1 MDRPQVVTRDEW
13 LAARRELLAKEKE
26 LTRVLDGLNADRR
39 RLPMVRVEK
48 DYRFTG
54 PEGEVG
60 LAELFDGCGQLVLQ
74 HFMFDP
80 SWDRGCGGC
89 TAMADDL
96 SEGARAHLASRDT
109 AFAAV
114 SRAPYPKLA
123 AYRAT
128 RGWTFPWYSSYNSDF
143 NYDFHVSLDPTVGAN
158 QYNFRSAAELAAAGQ
173 AWLSNYVGEQPG
185 VSTFLREGNEIFHT
199 YATYGR
205 GVEVMMHAYR
215 LLDIT
220 ALGRHEQWEE
230 PQRRAAATHPADPTF
245 TS

>member
-1 MDRPQVVTRDEW
+1 MDRPQVVSRQDW
-13 LAARRELLAKEKE
+13 LAARRALLTKEKE
-26 LTRVLDGLNADRR
+26 LTRALDALNADRR
-39 RLPMVRVEK
+39 RMPVVRIGK
-48 DYRFTG
+48 DYRFAG
-54 PEGEVG
+54 PDGEVG
-60 LAELFDGCGQLVLQ
+60 LLDLFDGRRQLVLQ

-80 SWDRGCGGC
+80 SWDEGCRSC

-114 SRAPYPKLA
+114 SRAPYPKIA
-123 AYRAT
+123 AYKQA
-128 RGWTFPWYSSYNSDF
+128 RGWTFPWYSSHGSDF
-143 NYDFHVSLDPTVGAN
+143 NYDFHVSLDPEVTTN
-158 QYNFRSAAELAAAGQ
+158 SYNFRSGDELVAAGQ
-173 AWLSNYVGEQPG
+173 SWLVDHVGEQPG
-185 VSTFLREGNEIFHT
+185 VSAFLRDGDEVFHT

-220 ALGRHEQWEE
+220 AFGRNEEWEE
-230 PQRRAAATHPADPTF
+230 PKGRVTTPHPADPSF

>member
-1 MDRPQVVTRDEW
+1 MDRPQVVTKDEW
-13 LAARRELLAKEKE
+13 LAARRELLVREKE
-26 LTRVLDGLNADRR
+26 LTLALDRLNADRR
-39 RLPMVRVEK
+39 RLPVVRVEK

-54 PEGEVG
+54 PDGEVG
-60 LAELFDGCGQLVLQ
+60 LLDLFDGRRQLVLQ

-80 SWDRGCGGC
+80 SWDQGCRSC
-89 TAMADDL
+89 SAMADDL
-96 SEGARAHLASRDT
+96 SEGARAHLAARDT

-123 AYRAT
+123 AYRQA
-128 RGWTFPWYSSYNSDF
+128 RGWTFPWYSSYGSDF
-143 NYDFHVSLDPTVGAN
+143 NYDFHVSLDPAVAPN
-158 QYNFRSAAELAAAGQ
+158 SYNFRGTDELAAAGQ
-173 AWLSNYVGEQPG
+173 SWLIDYVGEQPG
-185 VSTFLREGNEIFHT
+185 VSAFLRDGDEVFHT

-220 ALGRHEQWEE
+220 ALGRGEEWEE
-230 PQRRAAATHPADPTF
+230 PKGRLSAPRPADPSF

>member
-1 MDRPQVVTRDEW
+1 MDRPQVVTRDQW

-26 LTRVLDGLNADRR
+26 LTRALDRLNADRR

-54 PEGEVG
+54 PQGELG
-60 LAELFDGCGQLVLQ
+60 LPDLFDGRHQLVLQ

-80 SWDRGCGGC
+80 SWDQGCAGC

-123 AYRAT
+123 TYRQT
-128 RGWTFPWYSSYNSDF
+128 RGWTFPWYSSYGSDF
-143 NYDFHVSLDPTVGAN
+143 NYDFHVSLDPTLRPN
-158 QYNFRSAAELAAAGQ
+158 QYNFRSANELAAAGQ
-173 AWLSNYVGEQPG
+173 AWLSDYVGEQPG
-185 VSTFLREGNEIFHT
+185 ISTFLREGNEIFHT

-205 GVEVMMHAYR
+205 GIEVMMHAYR

-230 PQRRAAATHPADPTF
+230 PKGRVAATHPADPTF